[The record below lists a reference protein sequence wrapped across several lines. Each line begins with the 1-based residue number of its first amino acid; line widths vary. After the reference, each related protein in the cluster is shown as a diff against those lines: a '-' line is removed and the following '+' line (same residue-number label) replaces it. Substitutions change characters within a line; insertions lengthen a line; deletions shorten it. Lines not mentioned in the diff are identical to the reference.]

1 MTETAE
7 PLALF
12 EVGHIARLPLG
23 TPYPS
28 IVGHVGR
35 LLSALPDDTE
45 LIIDQTGVGGP
56 VGDMFVYSGI
66 SPVRVMITAGTAETR
81 DGMSCSVPKL
91 ILISRVQ
98 ALLHQGQLRIKRS
111 LPEAEVLVR
120 ELQDFRV
127 EYTASGNITFNARQG
142 RHDDLVLALA
152 IACWRAHGGGS
163 CYDGLFT
170 YYRSLAT
177 GTPFA
182 SPRYYIG
189 LDLGQ
194 SRDPTAIAIVKKIEG
209 PAQAD
214 VKDDLQEAVMGT
226 AETETL

>member
-1 MTETAE
+1 MSASE

-28 IVGHVGR
+28 IVSHVGR
-35 LLSALPDDTE
+35 LLAALPGDTE
-45 LIIDQTGVGGP
+45 LVIDQTGVGGP

-66 SPVRVMITAGTAETR
+66 SPIRVMITAGTAETR
-81 DGMSCSVPKL
+81 DGMTCSVPKL

-127 EYTASGNITFNARQG
+127 EYTAGGNITFNARQG

-163 CYDGLFT
+163 RFEGLLT

-177 GTPFA
+177 GSPFA
-182 SPRYYIG
+182 APRYYVG
-189 LDLGQ
+189 VDLGQ
-194 SRDPTAIAIVKKIEG
+194 SRDPTAIAIVKRIDG
-209 PAQAD
+209 PSRAD
-214 VKDDLQEAVMGT
+214 LHDPAFVRETAVAG
-226 AETETL
+226 